1 MTGQMNENGV
11 STAGKRTQAQFR
23 RFLVERNMSEQ
34 TIKAYSYA
42 VKQFYGLYPQLTD
55 KNLQLYK
62 VFLIERYKPQ
72 TINLRLRAMN
82 CFVRYRESSLCPV
95 SMVHVQQKG
104 FLEQIISQADYE
116 FLKQRLWEDEEY
128 NYYFLIRLMTATGVR
143 SSELVLFDV
152 EDVRDTGIFILK
164 GISCAEFTFRLFC
177 EQLLRNGPGFPSVR
191 MGSYF

>member
-72 TINLRLRAMN
+72 TVNLRLRAMN

-116 FLKQRLWEDEEY
+116 FLKQRLWEDGEY
-128 NYYFLIRLMTATGVR
+128 NYYFLIRLMTATGCV
-143 SSELVLFDV
+143 SANWYCLM
-152 EDVRDTGIFILK
+152 LK
-164 GISCAEFTFRLFC
+164 
-177 EQLLRNGPGFPSVR
+177 
-191 MGSYF
+191 M

>member
-62 VFLIERYKPQ
+62 YFLLNV
-72 TINLRLRAMN
+72 INHRLST
-82 CFVRYRESSLCPV
+82 CGFVHELFCTLQGKLPV
-95 SMVHVQQKG
+95 SGLYGTCAAERIFGTDHQSG
-104 FLEQIISQADYE
+104 
-116 FLKQRLWEDEEY
+116 RL
-128 NYYFLIRLMTATGVR
+128 
-143 SSELVLFDV
+143 
-152 EDVRDTGIFILK
+152 
-164 GISCAEFTFRLFC
+164 
-177 EQLLRNGPGFPSVR
+177 
-191 MGSYF
+191 

>member
-62 VFLIERYKPQ
+62 VFLGTKPDDP
-72 TINLRLRAMN
+72 TFVELFYSVGLALGIFLRRLPALLKLRAHG
-82 CFVRYRESSLCPV
+82 LCE
-95 SMVHVQQKG
+95 G
-104 FLEQIISQADYE
+104 
-116 FLKQRLWEDEEY
+116 W
-128 NYYFLIRLMTATGVR
+128 
-143 SSELVLFDV
+143 
-152 EDVRDTGIFILK
+152 
-164 GISCAEFTFRLFC
+164 
-177 EQLLRNGPGFPSVR
+177 RNGIKLHQDHR
-191 MGSYF
+191 NDH

>member
-42 VKQFYGLYPQLTD
+42 VKQFYRLYPQLTD

-72 TINLRLRAMN
+72 TVNLRLRAMN
-82 CFVRYRESSLCPV
+82 CFLYVTGKAPCVRFLW
-95 SMVHVQQKG
+95 SMCSRKD
-104 FLEQIISQADYE
+104 F
-116 FLKQRLWEDEEY
+116 W
-128 NYYFLIRLMTATGVR
+128 NR
-143 SSELVLFDV
+143 SS
-152 EDVRDTGIFILK
+152 VRQIMSF
-164 GISCAEFTFRLFC
+164 
-177 EQLLRNGPGFPSVR
+177 
-191 MGSYF
+191 

>member
-72 TINLRLRAMN
+72 TVNLRLRAMN
-82 CFVRYRESSLCPV
+82 CFVRYRESSLV
-95 SMVHVQQKG
+95 SG
-104 FLEQIISQADYE
+104 LYGTCAAERIFGTDY
-116 FLKQRLWEDEEY
+116 QSGRL
-128 NYYFLIRLMTATGVR
+128 
-143 SSELVLFDV
+143 
-152 EDVRDTGIFILK
+152 
-164 GISCAEFTFRLFC
+164 
-177 EQLLRNGPGFPSVR
+177 
-191 MGSYF
+191 